1 MEYHLSQMAGDR
13 VGGDRKAEWMSEYQE
28 EVLTGLLGLQAE
40 LRGDEPEPHDEPAAT
55 AFSEASISEDGEG
68 VGEGDAAGSQEII
81 AVTEEDV
88 TVSSGSVSSGS
99 LASGSHPS
107 GSHPSGPSID
117 GLSVNERLAAL
128 NERLGQ
134 LEYDLAGVTKRIER
148 IEPDPEV
155 ESSESTD
162 TDVDARWRSFLDL
175 QKIVAD
181 RLDQR

>member
-1 MEYHLSQMAGDR
+1 
-13 VGGDRKAEWMSEYQE
+13 MSEYQE
-28 EVLTGLLGLQAE
+28 EVLTGLLDLQAE
-40 LRGDEPEPHDEPAAT
+40 LRGDEPEPHDEPAAK
-55 AFSEASISEDGEG
+55 AFSEASIDEEEEG
-68 VGEGDAAGSQEII
+68 VGGGDDAGSQETI

-88 TVSSGSVSSGS
+88 TVSLSSGS
-99 LASGSHPS
+99 LSSGASTT
-107 GSHPSGPSID
+107 

-155 ESSESTD
+155 ESSGSTD

>member
-1 MEYHLSQMAGDR
+1 
-13 VGGDRKAEWMSEYQE
+13 MSEYQE
-28 EVLTGLLGLQAE
+28 EVLTGLLDLQAE
-40 LRGDEPEPHDEPAAT
+40 LRGDEPEPHDEPAAKAT
-55 AFSEASISEDGEG
+55 SSEAPVSEDGEG
-68 VGEGDAAGSQEII
+68 VGEGDGAMSQETI

-88 TVSSGSVSSGS
+88 TVSLSPGPISSGS
-99 LASGSHPS
+99 LSSDASAK
-107 GSHPSGPSID
+107 

-155 ESSESTD
+155 ESPGSTD

>member
-1 MEYHLSQMAGDR
+1 
-13 VGGDRKAEWMSEYQE
+13 MSEYQE
-28 EVLTGLLGLQAE
+28 EVLTGLLDLQAE
-40 LRGDEPEPHDEPAAT
+40 LRGDEPEPHEEPPAKAS
-55 AFSEASISEDGEG
+55 SEVSISEDGEG
-68 VGEGDAAGSQEII
+68 VGEGDDVGSQETV
-81 AVTEEDV
+81 AVTEGDV
-88 TVSSGSVSSGS
+88 TVSLSSGSDPSGSGSSGSVSSGS
-99 LASGSHPS
+99 HSPGAATT
-107 GSHPSGPSID
+107 

-134 LEYDLAGVTKRIER
+134 LEYDLAGVTKRIQR

-155 ESSESTD
+155 ESSGSTD

>member
-1 MEYHLSQMAGDR
+1 VEYHLSQMAGDR

-55 AFSEASISEDGEG
+55 ASSEASISEDGEG

-107 GSHPSGPSID
+107 GPSID

-155 ESSESTD
+155 ESPGSTD

>member
-1 MEYHLSQMAGDR
+1 
-13 VGGDRKAEWMSEYQE
+13 MSEYQE

-40 LRGDEPEPHDEPAAT
+40 LRGDEPESHEPAAK
-55 AFSEASISEDGEG
+55 ASPEASISEDGDG
-68 VGEGDAAGSQEII
+68 VGEGDDAGSQETI
-81 AVTEEDV
+81 AVTEDDV
-88 TVSSGSVSSGS
+88 TVSLSSGSVSSGPHS
-99 LASGSHPS
+99 SGSLS
-107 GSHPSGPSID
+107 SGPSIK

-155 ESSESTD
+155 ESSGSTD

>member
-1 MEYHLSQMAGDR
+1 
-13 VGGDRKAEWMSEYQE
+13 MSEYQE
-28 EVLTGLLGLQAE
+28 EVLTGLLDLQAE
-40 LRGDEPEPHDEPAAT
+40 LRGDEPEPHDEPAAKDS
-55 AFSEASISEDGEG
+55 SEASISADGEG
-68 VGEGDAAGSQEII
+68 VGEGDDVGSQETVG
-81 AVTEEDV
+81 VTEGDV
-88 TVSSGSVSSGS
+88 TVSLSSGS
-99 LASGSHPS
+99 HS
-107 GSHPSGPSID
+107 SGPSAE

-155 ESSESTD
+155 ESSGNTD